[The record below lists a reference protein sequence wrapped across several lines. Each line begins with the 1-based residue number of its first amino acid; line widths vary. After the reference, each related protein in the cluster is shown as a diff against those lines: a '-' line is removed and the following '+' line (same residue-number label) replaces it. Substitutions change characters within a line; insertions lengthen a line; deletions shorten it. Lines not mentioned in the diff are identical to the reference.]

1 MALEMEMLTQMESFL
16 VIHDIMAVVV
26 SSKFCLLIICG

>member
-1 MALEMEMLTQMESFL
+1 MALEMEMLTQMEYFL

-26 SSKFCLLIICG
+26 SYEFCLLIICG